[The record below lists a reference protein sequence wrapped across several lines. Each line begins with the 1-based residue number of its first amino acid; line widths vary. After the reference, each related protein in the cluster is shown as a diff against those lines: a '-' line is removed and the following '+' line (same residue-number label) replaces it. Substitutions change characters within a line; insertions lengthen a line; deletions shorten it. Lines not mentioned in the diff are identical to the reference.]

1 MRRGRWV
8 IAVGA
13 WMLCAAGLSALSL
26 NAAAAGRN
34 VLLKA
39 ARPASGGSAG
49 PVVSSPSPSPDA
61 PRILRSPGGNVVA
74 GCDGSQVRIRYLSP
88 AAGFHIV
95 SADRL
100 PGPQSRVTFRSDGH
114 EVRVVVRCTGDG
126 PHADIETG

>member
-8 IAVGA
+8 IAAGA

-26 NAAAAGRN
+26 NAAAAGRD

-39 ARPASGGSAG
+39 AQPAPSGPAA
-49 PVVSSPSPSPDA
+49 PSPSPSPDA
-61 PRILRSPGGNVVA
+61 PRILRTPGGNVVA
-74 GCDGSQVRIRYLSP
+74 GCDGSQVHIRYLSP

-95 SADRL
+95 SADRP
-100 PGPQSRVTFRSDGH
+100 PGPQARVTFRSDDH

-126 PHADIETG
+126 PHADIEAG